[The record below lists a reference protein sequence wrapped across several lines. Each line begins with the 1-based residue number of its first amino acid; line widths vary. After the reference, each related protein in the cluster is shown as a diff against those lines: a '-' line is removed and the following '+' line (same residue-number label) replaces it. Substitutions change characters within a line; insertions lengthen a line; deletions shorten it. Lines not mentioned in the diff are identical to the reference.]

1 MKQLRSLDIV
11 ENTLAVATFS
21 VISIVAFANVLSR
34 YLLNASLAFTTE
46 LTVNLAVLLTMVG
59 AAIGIRESS
68 HLGFTLLRD
77 KATGRTHQAIVVLC
91 GLAIVLF
98 YAALFKFGL
107 DISLEQFG
115 RHQTTP
121 ALGLP
126 KGLLSAALPLGA
138 LLGVIRAV
146 QATIVGVGSAPK
158 NPTATRMEA

>member
-1 MKQLRSLDIV
+1 MKQLRALDVV
-11 ENTLAVATFS
+11 ENTLAIAAFS
-21 VISIVAFANVLSR
+21 VVSIVAFSNVLSR
-34 YLLNASLAFTTE
+34 YLFNASLAFTTE
-46 LTVNLAVLLTMVG
+46 LTVNVAVLLTMVG

-77 KATGRTHQAIVVLC
+77 KATGRTHQGIVFVS

-107 DISLEQFG
+107 DLSLEQFA

-126 KGLLSAALPLGA
+126 KGLLTAVLPLGA
-138 LLGVIRAV
+138 LLGAIRAV
-146 QATIVGVGSAPK
+146 QATIVGVRNAPK
-158 NPTATRMEA
+158 KPTVAGKEA